1 MKEFIFYITTLF
13 LGGVIGS
20 MVMCLLQIRNM
31 KMVIF
36 DREEEKDNE
45 KNS

>member
-1 MKEFIFYITTLF
+1 MKEFIFYIITL
-13 LGGVIGS
+13 LRGGVIGS
-20 MVMCLLQIRNM
+20 MGMCLLQIRNM

-45 KNS
+45 ENS